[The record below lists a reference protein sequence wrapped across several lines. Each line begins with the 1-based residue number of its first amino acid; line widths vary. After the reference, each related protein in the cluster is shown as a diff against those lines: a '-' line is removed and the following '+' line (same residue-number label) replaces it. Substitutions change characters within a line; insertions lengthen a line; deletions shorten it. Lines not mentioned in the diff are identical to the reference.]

1 MPESVIIVIVVTLI
15 LAGLAIFLAPD
26 NPYDKK
32 EMIIN
37 NTDDKKD
44 EILNNIDDI
53 QKYKLGV
60 SDGIRFGFGFGIGML
75 IWVVL
80 LSLILA
86 GFAGIIMKE
95 IMGNMF

>member
-1 MPESVIIVIVVTLI
+1 MPESVIIVIFVTLI

-44 EILNNIDDI
+44 
-53 QKYKLGV
+53 K
-60 SDGIRFGFGFGIGML
+60 
-75 IWVVL
+75 
-80 LSLILA
+80 
-86 GFAGIIMKE
+86 
-95 IMGNMF
+95 